1 MPQSTPDEK
10 QFSLELK
17 SRVSKCLKR
26 VMFEF
31 DISGVEMAEFSG
43 LDSTYI
49 SHLRNGKRLPN
60 FENFM
65 RLLESMPSDAQE
77 YFLELLFQKKD
88 ALKIGEKSNKSK
100 V

>member
-1 MPQSTPDEK
+1 MPKATPDEK
-10 QFSLELK
+10 QFSAELK

-31 DISGVEMAEFSG
+31 DISGVELADLSG

-60 FENFM
+60 FENFIK
-65 RLLESMPSDAQE
+65 LLESLPEDAQV
-77 YFLELLFQKKD
+77 YFLDLLFQKNET
-88 ALKIGEKSNKSK
+88 KIVIEKNNISK